1 LRAGRP
7 SPNIASRTWRRAGTS
22 RSSTAR
28 RRPARRSTRITSS
41 SVCRTASRR
50 PDSIPTSV
58 GGPRMRRLLVA
69 MLALVSVVSGALIG
83 QRVAPAAS
91 VSEVLIGSVLPLTG
105 NFASLGQQY
114 LWAAQTAE
122 DIVNNDYA
130 DLQVPL
136 GPGKGFPG
144 LGGAPI
150 KFIVRDDQSRGE
162 QARTIVEQL
171 ISVNKVHWINAEGT
185 SGITSILQ
193 PVVES
198 AGLPMSC
205 HPCASPTLTEKGLK
219 WFFRTGPND
228 KTMVA
233 SVFSFLK
240 EWPEKGGPKDLKT
253 IALFTCDN
261 LFCQDNR
268 KVATDLAPKAGFK
281 IVLDLTT
288 KTGATTLA
296 SEVQRLQAA
305 NADVLFAVQYPAE
318 TVVYEN
324 DAKRA
329 GYMPKV
335 IATSNGAYSDETWLQ
350 AQKKTNGAAGWLGR
364 DPTAIDLVHDRPSW
378 KKVNEVYKKYSRGQN
393 MGELAMREITGLLW
407 MADVIN
413 RAKSVEPAALQKAAN
428 ETNMSPE
435 QLIIDYKGIKFENG
449 QNVLA
454 TGVVTQVGWDGEKH
468 TLWPWDLASKANFK
482 PIFPSPSWQERES
495 KPKPAN

>member
-1 LRAGRP
+1 
-7 SPNIASRTWRRAGTS
+7 
-22 RSSTAR
+22 
-28 RRPARRSTRITSS
+28 
-41 SVCRTASRR
+41 
-50 PDSIPTSV
+50 
-58 GGPRMRRLLVA
+58 MRRVFVGVIALAVLIVVA
-69 MLALVSVVSGALIG
+69 LGVS
-83 QRVAPAAS
+83 RMAPAQPK
-91 VSEVLIGSVLPLTG
+91 VTEVLIGSVLPLTG

-114 LWAAQTAE
+114 LWASQTVE

-130 DLQVPL
+130 DLPVSL

-150 KFIVRDDQSRGE
+150 KFIVRDDQSRGDL
-162 QARTIVEQL
+162 ARTIVEQL
-171 ISVNKVHWINAEGT
+171 LAGNEGHRCNAAGT
-185 SGITSILQ
+185 SGTTSIHQ
-193 PVVES
+193 PVVQS

-205 HPCASPTLTEKGLK
+205 HPCASPTLTAKGLK

-240 EWPEKGGPKDLKT
+240 EWPEHGGPKDLKT

-281 IVLDLTT
+281 IVLDLTR

-296 SEVQRLQAA
+296 SEVQRLQGA

-318 TVVYEN
+318 TVVFEN

-335 IATSNGAYSDETWLQ
+335 IATSNGAYSDQTWLE

-364 DPTAIDLVHDRPSW
+364 DPTAIDLVQDRPAW
-378 KKVNEVYKKYSRGQN
+378 KKVNEIYKKYSNGQN

-428 ETNMSPE
+428 ETNMPAS
-435 QLIIDYKGIKFENG
+435 QLIIDYKGVKFENG

-468 TLWPWDLASKANFK
+468 TLWPWDLAARANFK
-482 PIFPSPSWQERES
+482 PLFPSPSWQERES
-495 KPKPAN
+495 KPKPAS

>member
-1 LRAGRP
+1 MPR
-7 SPNIASRTWRRAGTS
+7 
-22 RSSTAR
+22 
-28 RRPARRSTRITSS
+28 
-41 SVCRTASRR
+41 VSRR
-50 PDSIPTSV
+50 LVILAV
-58 GGPRMRRLLVA
+58 ALLGGLGIA
-69 MLALVSVVSGALIG
+69 H
-83 QRVAPAAS
+83 RVPAQPK
-91 VSEVLIGSVLPLTG
+91 VTEVLIGSVLPLTG

-114 LWAAQTAE
+114 HWSAQTAE

-144 LGGAPI
+144 LGGARI
-150 KFIVRDDQSRGE
+150 RFIVRDDQSRGE

-171 ISVNKVHWINAEGT
+171 ISVDKIHWFNGEGT
-185 SGITSILQ
+185 SGITSLLQ
-193 PVVES
+193 PVLES
-198 AGLPMSC
+198 AGIPMTC
-205 HPCASPTLTEKGLK
+205 HACASPTLTEKGLK

-240 EWPEKGGPKDLKT
+240 EWPEHGGPKDLKT

-305 NADVLFAVQYPAE
+305 NPDVLFNVQYPAE
-318 TVVYEN
+318 TVVFEN

-329 GYMPKV
+329 GWMPKV
-335 IATSNGAYSDETWLQ
+335 MATSNGAYSDETWLQ

-364 DPTAIDLVHDRPSW
+364 DPTAIDLAQERPAW
-378 KKVNEVYKKYSRGQN
+378 KKVNEIYKKYSRGQN

-428 ETNMSPE
+428 ETTMGPE

-468 TLWPWDLASKANFK
+468 TLWPWDLATKANFK

-495 KPKPAN
+495 KPKPAS

>member
-1 LRAGRP
+1 
-7 SPNIASRTWRRAGTS
+7 
-22 RSSTAR
+22 
-28 RRPARRSTRITSS
+28 
-41 SVCRTASRR
+41 
-50 PDSIPTSV
+50 
-58 GGPRMRRLLVA
+58 MRRVFVGVIALAVLIVVA
-69 MLALVSVVSGALIG
+69 LGVS
-83 QRVAPAAS
+83 RMAPAQPK
-91 VSEVLIGSVLPLTG
+91 VTEVLIGSVLPLTG

-114 LWAAQTAE
+114 LWASQTVE

-130 DLQVPL
+130 DLPVSL

-150 KFIVRDDQSRGE
+150 KFIVRDDQSRGDL
-162 QARTIVEQL
+162 ARTIVEQL

-185 SGITSILQ
+185 SGTTSILQ

-240 EWPEKGGPKDLKT
+240 EWPEHGGPKDLKT

-305 NADVLFAVQYPAE
+305 GADVLFSVQYPAE
-318 TVVYEN
+318 TVVFEN

-335 IATSNGAYSDETWLQ
+335 LATSNGAYSDQTWLN
-350 AQKKTNGAAGWLGR
+350 AQKATNGAAAWLGR
-364 DPTAIDLVHDRPSW
+364 DPTAIDLASKKPSW
-378 KKVNEVYKKYSRGQN
+378 KQVNEIYKKYSRGQD
-393 MGELAMREITGLLW
+393 MGELAMREITGMLW
-407 MADVIN
+407 MADTIN
-413 RAKSVEPAALQKAAN
+413 RAKSVEPAALAKAAN
-428 ETNMSPE
+428 ETNMAPDVM
-435 QLIIDYKGIKFENG
+435 IIDYKCIKFDANR
-449 QNVLA
+449 QNELA
-454 TGVVTQVGWDGEKH
+454 SGVVTQVGWDDDKH
-468 TLWPWDLASKANFK
+468 TIWPWNLAAQSGFKA
-482 PIFPSPSWQERES
+482 IFPSPSWQERES
-495 KPKPAN
+495 RSKK